1 MIKASHRIKD
11 LYRGHPLGISQET
24 QERVLE
30 MVREGLSDMDISR
43 LMGIHSNRVI
53 AIREFGL
60 IVPLPTS
67 KPERCKCGALLL
79 AKPCLTCQL
88 SEVGK

>member
-1 MIKASHRIKD
+1 MIKPSHRIKD
-11 LYRGHPLGISQET
+11 LYRGHPLGITVET

-30 MVREGLSDMDISR
+30 MIRDGLSDMDISR
-43 LMGIHSNRVI
+43 LMGMHSNRVN

-60 IVPLPTS
+60 IVPLPTP

-79 AKPCLTCQL
+79 AKPCLSCQL
-88 SEVGK
+88 VEVSK